1 MEQSEETENFAG
13 DQAGELWSMESSK
26 PNQERIM
33 LKRQIGLWG
42 CVGLVVGTVIGSGIF
57 ISPKGILQNT
67 GSVGLSL
74 LLWVACGI
82 ISAIGALCYAE
93 LGTMIPRSGG
103 DFTFL
108 LESFGAV
115 PAFLRVYTLIIAS
128 RPGTCAILMITAANY
143 LTGPFFG
150 ECNAPR
156 VVIQLLGTALL
167 GTIDKCPWR
176 TTFL

>member
-1 MEQSEETENFAG
+1 MERLDDRVSLSRDPQCHRGEVCSERGRDRE
-13 DQAGELWSMESSK
+13 
-26 PNQERIM
+26 M

-42 CVGLVVGTVIGSGIF
+42 CIGLVVGSVIGSGIF

-115 PAFLRVYTLIIAS
+115 PAFLRIYAMIIAS
-128 RPGTCAILMITAANY
+128 STGSSAIVMITAVTY

-150 ECNAPR
+150 DCDTPR
-156 VVIQLLGTALL
+156 VLIQLLGITLL
-167 GTIDKCPWR
+167 GTIYPC
-176 TTFL
+176 FCNL